1 MRYLCRNCGYRL
13 SKISIIMLLMVGI
26 SIAAYAQ
33 TTVSGRVVD
42 QEDRPVS
49 GVSISVKG
57 SSKTVSTDEDGRFS
71 LEAIA
76 PESVLAVSHLGYKS
90 QEIPVRNRQNVL
102 VILVEGSEHLDE
114 VVVIGYGEV
123 SRGDLTGSVGEVKM
137 DDMLRAP
144 VASIDQALAGRVAG
158 VQVSASDGQPGSE
171 MNIVIR
177 GGNSLTQDN
186 SPLYVID
193 GFPIE
198 NPSLAAINPEDV
210 ASITVLKDASATAI
224 YGSRGANGVVVI
236 ETKGGQEGKMVTR
249 YEGAMGMQQ
258 VTKTMEMMD
267 GYEFVR
273 YQIERNPEDHG
284 KRYLTDPGRTLE
296 DYKNLPTFNWQDQ
309 LFRTA
314 NTQSHNLSLSG
325 GNAATKFLISG
336 SLYDFE
342 GVILNSGYN
351 RKQGR
356 VRLDHDV
363 SKKLKLQLSGDYS
376 SDMNYGQLA
385 SAGHIDHMA
394 HSTSTLYQTWGYRPV
409 AIGDDFSEL
418 EDELIDEFANDNRV
432 NPILA
437 VKNEVRR
444 RLSNTLNI
452 RASAIYD
459 INKEFSF
466 TTRGGIRER
475 NIRDEG
481 FFNSKTARGF
491 PRLNNPRGVNGSIYN
506 DEYTDWMNENLL
518 RYRKRINRQ
527 HSLDGLIGF
536 TLQGRKR
543 FRDGYESHMIPI
555 ESLGLSGIDNGTP
568 VNIRSEVA
576 ENTLVSYLS
585 RVNYNYKG
593 KYLLTATFRADGS
606 SKFSKENRWAYFPSA
621 AFAWRMSRESFMKKI
636 KVIDDAKFRVSWGQT
651 GNNRIGDFQRLP
663 SLDLSYGYYYSFD
676 NGTPSPS
683 FVFNRM
689 ANDGLKW
696 ETTTQ
701 LDAGFD
707 IFLFKNRINL
717 VLDVYQKTTED
728 LLLNAN
734 VPTSSGFNTVLQN
747 IGSIRNRG
755 LEITLN
761 TVNIKA
767 KDFQWSSDFNI
778 SFNDNKV
785 LSLTEGETSFLS
797 RVSWTGSYNTS
808 SLYMTRV
815 GYPATAFYGVAW
827 DGVYQYSD
835 FDDAGNLK
843 PEVPS
848 NGMERDQIQP
858 GDIKYK
864 DINGD
869 GIVNEM
875 DNIIIGRAIPIHVGG
890 LNNNFSYKGF
900 SLNVFFQWS
909 YGNSIF
915 NANRLV
921 FEGNTMSRHGLNQYA
936 VYANRWTPENQS
948 NQYFRTNGQGP
959 SGIYSSWTIEDG
971 SFLRLKTASL
981 EYTLPNKL
989 VQRVKMNRVSV
1000 YMAAQNLYT
1009 WTKYSGM
1016 DPEVSVKNSTLT
1028 PGFDYSAY
1036 PMARTITL
1044 GLRATL

>member
-1 MRYLCRNCGYRL
+1 
-13 SKISIIMLLMVGI
+13 
-26 SIAAYAQ
+26 
-33 TTVSGRVVD
+33 
-42 QEDRPVS
+42 
-49 GVSISVKG
+49 
-57 SSKTVSTDEDGRFS
+57 
-71 LEAIA
+71 
-76 PESVLAVSHLGYKS
+76 
-90 QEIPVRNRQNVL
+90 
-102 VILVEGSEHLDE
+102 
-114 VVVIGYGEV
+114 
-123 SRGDLTGSVGEVKM
+123 
-137 DDMLRAP
+137 
-144 VASIDQALAGRVAG
+144 
-158 VQVSASDGQPGSE
+158 
-171 MNIVIR
+171 
-177 GGNSLTQDN
+177 
-186 SPLYVID
+186 
-193 GFPIE
+193 
-198 NPSLAAINPEDV
+198 
-210 ASITVLKDASATAI
+210 
-224 YGSRGANGVVVI
+224 
-236 ETKGGQEGKMVTR
+236 
-249 YEGAMGMQQ
+249 
-258 VTKTMEMMD
+258 
-267 GYEFVR
+267 
-273 YQIERNPEDHG
+273 
-284 KRYLTDPGRTLE
+284 
-296 DYKNLPTFNWQDQ
+296 
-309 LFRTA
+309 
-314 NTQSHNLSLSG
+314 
-325 GNAATKFLISG
+325 
-336 SLYDFE
+336 
-342 GVILNSGYN
+342 
-351 RKQGR
+351 
-356 VRLDHDV
+356 
-363 SKKLKLQLSGDYS
+363 
-376 SDMNYGQLA
+376 
-385 SAGHIDHMA
+385 
-394 HSTSTLYQTWGYRPV
+394 
-409 AIGDDFSEL
+409 
-418 EDELIDEFANDNRV
+418 
-432 NPILA
+432 
-437 VKNEVRR
+437 
-444 RLSNTLNI
+444 
-452 RASAIYD
+452 
-459 INKEFSF
+459 
-466 TTRGGIRER
+466 
-475 NIRDEG
+475 
-481 FFNSKTARGF
+481 
-491 PRLNNPRGVNGSIYN
+491 
-506 DEYTDWMNENLL
+506 
-518 RYRKRINRQ
+518 
-527 HSLDGLIGF
+527 

-593 KYLLTATFRADGS
+593 KYLLTATIRADGS
-606 SKFSKENRWAYFPSA
+606 STFSKENRWAYFPSA
-621 AFAWRMSRESFMKKI
+621 AFAWRMSREPFMKKI

-651 GNNRIGDFQRLP
+651 GNNRIGEFQRLP
-663 SLDLSYGYYYSFD
+663 SLDLSYGYYYSYD

-717 VLDVYQKTTED
+717 VIDVYQKTTED

-761 TVNIKA
+761 TINVKA

-815 GYPATAFYGVAW
+815 GYPATALYGVAW

-835 FDDAGNLK
+835 FDNAGNLR

-890 LNNNFSYKGF
+890 LNNNFTYKGF

-1016 DPEVSVKNSTLT
+1016 APEVSVKNSTLT